1 MVLKVFICI
10 LKKIQISMIRAND
23 SDDRKVIITR
33 FLNDLNKDIVNMVEL
48 QHYLKIKDMVYMAI
62 KVEKQLEKNIARPNG
77 YLGFSQSWKLNFMRD
92 DNVQTKPIIVPKVA
106 EPLYVKNQVVV
117 MEEKWRNNV

>member
-1 MVLKVFICI
+1 
-10 LKKIQISMIRAND
+10 MIRAND
-23 SDDRKVIITR
+23 SDDRKVTITR

-106 EPLYVKNQVVV
+106 EPLYVKN
-117 MEEKWRNNV
+117 

>member
-1 MVLKVFICI
+1 
-10 LKKIQISMIRAND
+10 MIRAND
-23 SDDRKVIITR
+23 SDDRKVTITR

-77 YLGFSQSWKLNFMRD
+77 YLGFSQS
-92 DNVQTKPIIVPKVA
+92 
-106 EPLYVKNQVVV
+106 
-117 MEEKWRNNV
+117 

>member
-77 YLGFSQSWKLNFMRD
+77 YLGFSQS
-92 DNVQTKPIIVPKVA
+92 
-106 EPLYVKNQVVV
+106 
-117 MEEKWRNNV
+117 